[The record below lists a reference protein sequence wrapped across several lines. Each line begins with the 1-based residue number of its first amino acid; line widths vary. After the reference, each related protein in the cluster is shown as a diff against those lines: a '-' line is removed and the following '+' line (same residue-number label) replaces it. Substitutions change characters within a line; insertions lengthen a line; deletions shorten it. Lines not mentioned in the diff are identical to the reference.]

1 MKITITLLVFILSLF
16 NPNNI
21 SKINKLK
28 KEAEKKFLEKDYKSA
43 IKKYKYLLDSM
54 DLKDEKISLNLSH
67 SYLLDGDTI
76 QAIEGYNSLFSS
88 NKNDVKSIAYQ
99 QLGVISNEHNKL
111 KESSE
116 DSYKFFTKFLIS
128 ISSVFF
134 TKSHSKIYLNFY
146 I

>member
-67 SYLLDGDTI
+67 S
-76 QAIEGYNSLFSS
+76 
-88 NKNDVKSIAYQ
+88 
-99 QLGVISNEHNKL
+99 
-111 KESSE
+111 
-116 DSYKFFTKFLIS
+116 
-128 ISSVFF
+128 
-134 TKSHSKIYLNFY
+134 
-146 I
+146 